1 MSCEAKVIYQTG
13 IYVTVAGVP
22 FRVAKVSGG
31 KMRVWELA
39 VQNITATAITANL
52 QFFEGLP
59 STGSLGVPL
68 SFQVL
73 VQQFQMWSKPGD
85 VVQDDVYLVDTIGG
99 TTLSVEART
108 QSLG

>member
-1 MSCEAKVIYQTG
+1 MSCEPAVLYQVGT
-13 IYVTVAGVP
+13 YVTVAGVP
-22 FRVAKVSGG
+22 FRVAKCSGG
-31 KMRVWELA
+31 KMRVLELA
-39 VQNITATAITANL
+39 VQNISATAITANL

-59 STGSLGVPL
+59 AAGSLGVPL